1 MYAPIRRILVGIDG
15 SELGDRALHAAL
27 AMGNAAGSTEIHAI
41 HVRPGVDG
49 ARTMRGVKHVEEGV
63 DELRTRVEEQ
73 IAKYTEAHGAP
84 EIPRVSVHVRVG
96 LPAEQIVQVAA
107 ELQAGLIVVGTHGR
121 RGMSRAMMG
130 SVAESVVRT
139 AGCPV
144 LVMRALHHAV
154 YEGGVGDEVE
164 PPCNECEAR
173 RAETNGEQ
181 TLCDRHASRH
191 SRPHA
196 YAYENR
202 STTSVRP
209 WGFS

>member
-1 MYAPIRRILVGIDG
+1 M
-15 SELGDRALHAAL
+15 RA
-27 AMGNAAGSTEIHAI
+27 
-41 HVRPGVDG
+41 
-49 ARTMRGVKHVEEGV
+49 VKHVEEGV
-63 DELRTRVEEQ
+63 DELRTRVHEQ
-73 IAKYTEAHGAP
+73 ITRYTDAHGAP
-84 EIPRVSVHVRVG
+84 EIPKVSVHVRVG

-144 LVMRALHHAV
+144 LVMRALQHPV

-164 PPCNECEAR
+164 APCDECEAR
-173 RAETNGEQ
+173 RAETSGEHAF
-181 TLCDRHASRH
+181 CDRHASRH

-196 YAYENR
+196 YAYESR
-202 STTSVRP
+202 SVGSVRP